1 MNGWVLAFLV
11 AQLLAS
17 GVAVVWGGAPERVAA
32 TLLAL
37 AAAATTL
44 LPRPSLVAYDAVFW
58 GVLWVD
64 LALLIALSMVAA
76 TADRFWPMWLAA
88 LQLVTL
94 ATHGVRGYDSSLLP
108 WAYWLMAGKIAYP
121 MMALLVIGTVRHR
134 ERKRAGLPEYG
145 WTAQRHADERRAAGA
160 LAPALA

>member
-1 MNGWVLAFLV
+1 MNGWVAAFLV

-17 GVAVVWGGAPERVAA
+17 GYAAAQGGAPERLVAA
-32 TLLAL
+32 MLAV

-58 GVLWVD
+58 GVVWVD
-64 LALLIALSMVAA
+64 LALLIALVAVAA

-88 LQLVTL
+88 LQLITL

-108 WAYWLMAGKIAYP
+108 WAYWLLAGKIAYP
-121 MMALLVIGTVRHR
+121 MMLLLVVGTVRHR
-134 ERKRAGLPEYG
+134 ERKHAGLPEFA
-145 WTAQRHADERRAAGA
+145 WTAQRHSHERRTDRA